1 MFLICFLYGENI
13 RRNGAQPKDTM
24 HKADVALVTGMGV
37 VIKDA
42 STVKLPGE
50 ETAKNIYVATKERI
64 PTGINAA
71 RTDMSDYDED
81 FVNIAK
87 GEFLG
92 LERYT
97 DGEKF
102 ATDQFKADDF
112 SGEVADGTA
121 VSVGADGKWQKATA
135 STVPSKFV
143 YEKDFNDNGHKLIM
157 IRVESDAVTN
167 A

>member
-1 MFLICFLYGENI
+1 MIRDM

-24 HKADVALVTGMGV
+24 RKAAVNMITGMGV
-37 VIKDA
+37 VKTADM
-42 STVKLPGE
+42 TVNFPTS
-50 ETAKNIYVATKERI
+50 ETASNIYVVTKERI
-64 PTGINAA
+64 PSGLNTS

-81 FVNIAK
+81 FVNIGV
-87 GEFLG
+87 GEYVG

-112 SGEVADGTA
+112 SEDAEKGIA
-121 VSVGADGKWQKATA
+121 VSVGTDGLWMKA
-135 STVPSKFV
+135 SIESKYIYDDV
-143 YEKDFNDNGHKLIM
+143 HIDNGHKLIM
-157 IRVESDAVTN
+157 IRVETDPVTN

>member
-1 MFLICFLYGENI
+1 MIRDM

-24 HKADVALVTGMGV
+24 HKAYVDMVTGMGV

-42 STVKLPGE
+42 TSVTLPSA
-50 ETAKNIYVATKERI
+50 ETATNIYVATKERI
-64 PTGINAA
+64 PSGINAA
-71 RTDMSDYDED
+71 RQDMSDYDKD
-81 FVNIAK
+81 FVSIKA
-87 GEFLG
+87 GEFIG

-102 ATDQFKADDF
+102 ATDQFKAEDF
-112 SGEVADGTA
+112 ADEATTGFA

-135 STVPSKFV
+135 STMPSKYVF
-143 YEKDFNDNGHKLIM
+143 DGIHTDNGHKLVM
-157 IRVESDAVTN
+157 IRVEADAIKN

>member
-1 MFLICFLYGENI
+1 MIRDM

-24 HKADVALVTGMGV
+24 HKAYVDMVTGMGV

-42 STVKLPGE
+42 TSVTLPSA
-50 ETAKNIYVATKERI
+50 ETATNIYVATKERI
-64 PTGINAA
+64 PSGINAA
-71 RTDMSDYDED
+71 RQDMSDYDKD
-81 FVNIAK
+81 FVSIKA
-87 GEFLG
+87 GEFIG

-102 ATDQFKADDF
+102 ATDQFKAEDF
-112 SGEVADGTA
+112 ADEATTGFA

-135 STVPSKFV
+135 STMPSKYVF
-143 YEKDFNDNGHKLIM
+143 DGFHNDNGHKLVM
-157 IRVESDAVTN
+157 VRVEADAIKN

>member
-1 MFLICFLYGENI
+1 MRINSRKI
-13 RRNGAQPKDTM
+13 S
-24 HKADVALVTGMGV
+24 HK
-37 VIKDA
+37 
-42 STVKLPGE
+42 
-50 ETAKNIYVATKERI
+50 
-64 PTGINAA
+64 
-71 RTDMSDYDED
+71 D

>member
-1 MFLICFLYGENI
+1 MIRDM

-24 HKADVALVTGMGV
+24 HKAAVAMVTGMGV

-42 STVKLPGE
+42 STVALPNA
-50 ETAKNIYVATKERI
+50 ETASNVYVVTKERI

-71 RTDMSDYDED
+71 RVDMSDYDED
-81 FVNIAK
+81 FVNVKA
-87 GEFLG
+87 GEFIG

-102 ATDQFKADDF
+102 ATDQFKAEDF
-112 SGEVADGTA
+112 GDSVSQGFA
-121 VSVGADGKWQKATA
+121 VSVGADGKWQKAG
-135 STVPSKFV
+135 SSVPSKYVF
-143 YEKDFNDNGHKLIM
+143 DGIHNDNGHKLVM
-157 IRVESDAVTN
+157 VRVEADAITN

>member
-1 MFLICFLYGENI
+1 MIRDM

-24 HKADVALVTGMGV
+24 HKAEVAMVTGMGV

-42 STVKLPGE
+42 TTVALPSA
-50 ETAKNIYVATKERI
+50 ETASNVYVVTKERI

-71 RTDMSDYDED
+71 RVDMSDYDED
-81 FVNIAK
+81 FVKA
-87 GEFLG
+87 GEFIG

-102 ATDQFKADDF
+102 ATDQFKAEDF
-112 SGEVADGTA
+112 GEGAVAGFA

-135 STVPSKFV
+135 STVLSKYVF
-143 YEKDFNDNGHKLIM
+143 DGFHNDNGHKLIM
-157 IRVESDAVTN
+157 VRVEADAIKN